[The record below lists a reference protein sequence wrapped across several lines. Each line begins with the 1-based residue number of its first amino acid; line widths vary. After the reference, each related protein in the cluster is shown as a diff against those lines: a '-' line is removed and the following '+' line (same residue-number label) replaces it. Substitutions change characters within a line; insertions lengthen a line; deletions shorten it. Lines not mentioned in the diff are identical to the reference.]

1 MLRYRTILFVS
12 LSVFCAAGRSIGAEG
27 DTKGPVSAELLKAG
41 NLEVLWEYKLPLKA
55 KERLERMFILDDR
68 IYGLSDHNFI
78 IGLNREKGNVIFSR
92 LLAEKGFPVVG
103 LGIYEDELFSI
114 VGNKLVEMSPEHG
127 TERSSTRLSFTAACP
142 AVRNG
147 TYFYIAGAD
156 RRVHTL
162 RSEDKVQ
169 VFEVAAEDDSVINA
183 TAADEDFAVFA
194 TDTGRCISFA
204 PDRARR
210 LWQFNAAGG
219 IIGPIVRDGES
230 LFFASKDTNVYKIN
244 VLDGKFVWKYQTAA
258 VLDEAPRATKDVL
271 YQRVRDKGMI
281 AIKKD
286 SGGLLWEAA
295 DGAEL
300 LAEAA
305 DRAYV
310 ITRDGVLVVMD
321 NKKAKQ
327 LYSVNFAWVSKY
339 AANTVDSRIYVSD
352 VNSKIVCLKP
362 IE

>member
-1 MLRYRTILFVS
+1 
-12 LSVFCAAGRSIGAEG
+12 
-27 DTKGPVSAELLKAG
+27 VSAELLKAG
-41 NLEVLWEYKLPLKA
+41 NLEILWEYKLPLKA
-55 KERLERMFILDDR
+55 KERLERMIILDNR

-78 IGLNREKGNVIFSR
+78 VGLDREKGSVIFSR
-92 LLAEKGFPVVG
+92 ILAEKGFPVVG
-103 LGIYEDELFSI
+103 PGIYEDELFSI
-114 VGNKLVEMSPEHG
+114 VGNKLVEMNPEHG
-127 TERSSTRLSFTAACP
+127 TEQSSTRLAFTAACP

-147 TYFYIAGAD
+147 TYFYIAGSD
-156 RRVHTL
+156 RRVHIL

-183 TAADEDFAVFA
+183 TIADKDFAVFA

-204 PDRARR
+204 PDRAKR
-210 LWQFNAAGG
+210 LWQFDAAGG
-219 IIGPIVRDGES
+219 IVGPIVRDGES

-244 VLDGKFVWKYQTAA
+244 VLNGKFVWKYQTSA
-258 VLDEAPRATKDVL
+258 VLDEAPRVTKDVL
-271 YQRVRDKGMI
+271 YQRVRDKGLI

-286 SGGLLWEAA
+286 SGKLLWEDA

-310 ITRDGVLVVMD
+310 INRDGVLAVMD

-339 AANTVDSRIYVSD
+339 TANTLDSRIYVSD
-352 VNSKIVCLKP
+352 ANNKIICLKP